1 MKDRLINFVGYAG
14 ERAIKTF
21 AQTALAS
28 LTASQIIGILD
39 VDWVQIFSVAGLA
52 FVLSILTSIAFPSK
66 PLDGKEN

>member
-1 MKDRLINFVGYAG
+1 MKDRLINFAEYAG

-28 LTASQIIGILD
+28 LAASQIIGILD
-39 VDWVQIFSVAGLA
+39 VDWIQIFSVAGLA

-66 PLDGKEN
+66 PLDGEES